1 MADNVKALC
10 DVFQA
15 KATTSILPLYLRLLG
30 DQEVEVR
37 TIAAAR
43 IAAVA
48 AVSPTK
54 EFLETLMPS
63 MEKLTSP
70 RETSQHVRAS
80 LAGSVLGLTPIF
92 GPTLTVD
99 YLINIFL
106 HLIRDESPEVRL
118 KLISTLGELSS
129 VMSVDV
135 LSQSLLPSIKEL
147 GKDRQWRVRLAVIDC
162 MPSLAKYMGEAQFTQ
177 ELNSLLMIWLA
188 DQVFSVR
195 AAAA

>member
-1 MADNVKALC
+1 MG
-10 DVFQA
+10 
-15 KATTSILPLYLRLLG
+15 T
-30 DQEVEVR
+30 
-37 TIAAAR
+37 
-43 IAAVA
+43 
-48 AVSPTK
+48 
-54 EFLETLMPS
+54 M
-63 MEKLTSP
+63 P
-70 RETSQHVRAS
+70 REHSQHVRAS

-92 GPTLTVD
+92 GPKLTVD

-106 HLIRDESPEVRL
+106 QLIRGESPEVRL

-162 MPSLAKYMGEAQFTQ
+162 MPSLAKYMGKAQFTQ
-177 ELNSLLMIWLA
+177 ELNSLLMLWLV

-195 AAAA
+195 